1 MLLNIYLNLN
11 GNANEAIDFYV
22 KALGLEK
29 PNVLRFSDLPKSPNY
44 VVPEEMLNKVVH
56 CNIEINNTTIVISD
70 NSPAGE
76 FSDGTNVQLLLQ
88 FEDFNTLKKTYDKLA
103 IYSDVLIP
111 LTWNEHTRG
120 FAMFKDQFGVTWQMN
135 LK

>member
-1 MLLNIYLNLN
+1 MFLNVYLNLN

-22 KALGLEK
+22 KSLGLDK
-29 PNVLRFSDLPKSPNY
+29 PNVLRFSDLPKSPDY
-44 VVPEEMLNKVVH
+44 AIPEEMLNKVVH
-56 CNIEINNTTIVISD
+56 CNIEIGNTTIVISD
-70 NSPAGE
+70 NTPAGE
-76 FSDGTNVQLLLQ
+76 YLEGTNLQLLLQ
-88 FEDFNTLKKTYDKLA
+88 FEDFNSLKKTYDKLA

-120 FAMFKDQFGVTWQMN
+120 FTLFRDQFGVTWQMN